1 MTPFEHRVSV
11 ATMLDWRPR
20 WSVMASVVPTL
31 NVSPST
37 VFIGMLNGTLAL
49 RTNSGNTW
57 YVSTLFSNCVFAS
70 NWSLVTPNSFNKDA
84 NAALWARKRCK
95 GRGH

>member
-49 RTNSGNTW
+49 R
-57 YVSTLFSNCVFAS
+57 
-70 NWSLVTPNSFNKDA
+70 P
-84 NAALWARKRCK
+84 
-95 GRGH
+95 